1 MRIKEDLYRAIR
13 QHKGGQLQDAE
24 RLYRNIL
31 KFFPNHPEVNH
42 NLAILI
48 IQKGLPEQAI
58 PFFHEALAADA
69 NQGAYWVNYIDTL
82 ICVGEYDKARL
93 LLSHGRQE
101 GLIGDAVDQLEA
113 QLNVDTELKKRPSRI
128 QTDFITA
135 LLHKGQAEEA
145 LDALNKIFV
154 HFPDYP
160 LLYNL
165 KGACYAQLGQHTTAI
180 SSYQTAIKL
189 HPDFADVHNNLGF
202 TFQDLGQ
209 LHAAIRCYQ
218 QSIKIS
224 PQYAEAHNNLGTAY
238 NELGQFKLAVE
249 CFEQALTVQPNYAEA
264 HNNLGNAQQ
273 NLNRLAAATISYK
286 NAITIRPDFPEAHNN
301 LGNVLQERGQLK
313 AAIKSFKRA
322 LEIKPDFA
330 QAHYNMGNTLKDLCL
345 LDITIESYEQA
356 VKLNPDYAQAYY
368 NLANTL
374 KEVGKFESAVDRYT
388 QALQINPEYAEA
400 HNNLGN
406 VLYKLDQPIQAL
418 SSIQQ
423 ALSIAPENPLF
434 WETFVA
440 VLQGVQFNSFNAPII
455 PFIQQALER
464 PNVRPSDISLAIMS
478 NLRHHPQLKSALK
491 TYKTSNADNTQKIIV
506 ELLNS
511 IPLLLQLMTLT
522 PLPDPETEALLTYMR
537 RSLLKTLS
545 GNNTQILPPFYSALA
560 IHCFINDYVFA
571 ESDDETAQII
581 QLENK
586 INLLVTTNKLLPSS
600 WLVILANYRPLHQ
613 YSWDNQLLTPHYQNL
628 LDLIIERQIIE
639 IKEEQQI
646 RTEIHKVTPITNSIS
661 QSVRDQYEQHPY
673 PRWVNAGLYS
683 TPLSI
688 EKALENLELNLDLN
702 KQSFNSKPEILI
714 AGCGTGQ
721 HALNTATR
729 FVNSSVLAIDLSLTS
744 LSYAIRKTQQASI
757 NNIEYMQA
765 DILELSQLNRQFDLI
780 ESVGVLHHMADPYRG
795 WSILKDL
802 LRPQGLMKIGLYSDL
817 ARQAIVASRDF
828 IKMKQYAPSA
838 KAIRECRT
846 EIMALA
852 KEDPEA
858 NLGQVL
864 TIPDFYSLS
873 ECRDLL
879 FHIQEYRF
887 TLPEIE
893 IALQQLGLQF
903 IGFELGHSQTLNK
916 FKRLYPSEKAL
927 FSLSDWHQFECQHP
941 DTFRGMY
948 QFWVKK
954 IE

>member
-1 MRIKEDLYRAIR
+1 MSIKDDLYRAIR
-13 QHKGGQLQDAE
+13 QHQGGQLLDAE

-69 NQGAYWVNYIDTL
+69 NQGPYWVNYIDTL
-82 ICVGEYDKARL
+82 ICIGEYDKARL
-93 LLSHGRQE
+93 LLNHGRQE
-101 GLIGDAVDQLEA
+101 GLIGDAVDQLEV
-113 QLNVDTELKKRPSRI
+113 QLNGETELKKRPSRI
-128 QTDFITA
+128 QTDFIIA
-135 LLHKGQAEEA
+135 LLYKGLAEEA
-145 LDALNKIFV
+145 LDALNNIFIE
-154 HFPDYP
+154 FPDYP
-160 LLYNL
+160 LLYNI
-165 KGACYAQLGQHTTAI
+165 KGACYAQLGQHATAI
-180 SSYQTAIKL
+180 SSYQTAIRL
-189 HPDFADVHNNLGF
+189 HPDFADAHNNLGF

-209 LHAAIRCYQ
+209 LDEAIRCYQ
-218 QSIKIS
+218 KTIKIT
-224 PQYAEAHNNLGTAY
+224 PEYAEAHNNLGTAY

-249 CFEQALTVQPNYAEA
+249 CFEQALRIQPNYAEA

-286 NAITIRPDFPEAHNN
+286 NAITIRADFTEAHNN

-313 AAIKSFKRA
+313 AAVKSFKRA

-356 VKLNPDYAQAYY
+356 VKLNPDYAQAHY

-374 KEVGKFESAVDRYT
+374 KEVGKLESAIDSYT

-406 VLYKLDQPIQAL
+406 VLYKLDQPIPAL
-418 SSIQQ
+418 GSIQQ
-423 ALSIAPENPLF
+423 ALAIAPENPLF
-434 WETFVA
+434 WESFVA

-455 PFIQQALER
+455 PFIQQALEK
-464 PNVRPSDISLAIMS
+464 PTVRPSDISRAIIS

-491 TYKTSNADNTQKIIV
+491 TYQTSTADTTQKIIV
-506 ELLNS
+506 EQLNS

-522 PLPDPETEALLTYMR
+522 PLPDPETEALLTYIR
-537 RSLLKTLS
+537 RSLLETLS
-545 GNNTQILPPFYSALA
+545 DHNSQILAPFYSALA
-560 IHCFINDYVFA
+560 IHCFINEYVFV
-571 ESDDETAQII
+571 ESDEETAQII
-581 QLENK
+581 ALENK
-586 INLLVTTNKLLPSS
+586 IHLLVNTNKLLPSS
-600 WLVILANYRPLHQ
+600 WLIILASYRPLHQ
-613 YSWDNQLLTPHYQNL
+613 YSWANQLLIPHYQDL
-628 LDLIIERQIIE
+628 LGLIIARQIIE
-639 IKEEQQI
+639 IKEEQEI
-646 RTEIHKVTPITNSIS
+646 RTEIHKVTPITNTIS

-688 EKALENLELNLDLN
+688 EKALENLELNLDLK

-721 HALNTATR
+721 HALNTASR
-729 FVNSSVLAIDLSLTS
+729 FLNSSVLAIDLSLTS
-744 LSYAIRKTQQASI
+744 LSYAIRKTQQAAI
-757 NNIEYMQA
+757 NNIDYMQA
-765 DILELSQLNRQFDLI
+765 DILELNQLNRQFDLI
-780 ESVGVLHHMADPYRG
+780 ESVGVLHHMADPFSG

-817 ARQAIVASRDF
+817 ARQSIVASRDF
-828 IKMKQYAPSA
+828 IKSKQYAPSA
-838 KAIRECRT
+838 KGIRQCRT
-846 EIMALA
+846 DIIALA
-852 KEDPEA
+852 KEDPA
-858 NLGQVL
+858 SSFDQVL

-879 FHIQEYRF
+879 FHIQEHRF

-903 IGFELGHSQTLNK
+903 LGFELGHNQTVNK
-916 FKRLYPSEKAL
+916 FKQLYPNDKAI
-927 FSLSDWHQFECQHP
+927 FSLSDWHQFECQYPH
-941 DTFRGMY
+941 TFRGMY
-948 QFWVKK
+948 QFWVQR